1 VDRRVEC
8 RRLPMGGSQGSD
20 DGVGKVHPVT
30 TPAGAAPS
38 PAPARGRRA
47 SGITRRSGPPAG
59 KLAATVADRIVD
71 DVLAQGW
78 PVGQVLGSE
87 AELLD
92 RYGVSRAVFRE
103 AVRLVEHQQ
112 VARMRRGPGGGLVVR
127 EPTVDSVIDAV
138 VVYLYRLGAR
148 LDDVFETRL
157 VLEEIVVDLAPERVE
172 EADIAALRGLIRR
185 EAAGDASDP
194 RELHMMLATVT
205 RNPALELFV
214 DILNRVSALYTDLNL
229 VAPRVARESH
239 DAHVRIVDA
248 VLTGDRSTARHRM
261 RRHLEAEHAWLRRR
275 RWSRQLLAP
284 TEVRLTGGGDK
295 RGEAVARQVFRQ
307 VVGDGWPVG
316 MFLGSEPELME
327 RHGVSRA
334 VLREAVR
341 LLEHHDIAAMR
352 RGPGGGLFV
361 SEPGLATVSDTVA
374 LYLDRRGMDLGSLA
388 ELRSGVELATVDR
401 VMDKVDDEVRARL
414 HRALDAERAAPNQDF
429 VQGVPSGFHAAVAR
443 LSRNPVLELVA
454 LVLMRLA
461 RMQQVNPSGRRRRE
475 LVDEATRAHERI
487 VEAILSEDRELVRHR
502 MRRHLDA
509 LRPYMG

>member
-1 VDRRVEC
+1 
-8 RRLPMGGSQGSD
+8 M
-20 DGVGKVHPVT
+20 T
-30 TPAGAAPS
+30 
-38 PAPARGRRA
+38 RRA
-47 SGITRRSGPPAG
+47 NPAAG
-59 KLAATVADRIVD
+59 KLAAAVADRIVD

-78 PVGQVLGSE
+78 PVGEVLGSE

-127 EPTVDSVIDAV
+127 EPSVESVIDAV

-172 EADIAALRGLIRR
+172 EADITALRSLIQR
-185 EAAGDASDP
+185 EAVGDAGDP
-194 RELHMMLATVT
+194 RELHMLLATLT

-214 DILNRVSALYTDLNL
+214 DILSRVSALYTDLSL
-229 VAPRVARESH
+229 VAPNVARESR

-248 VLTGDRSTARHRM
+248 VLDGDRSTARHRM

-275 RWSRQLLAP
+275 RSSRQLLDP
-284 TEVRLTGGGDK
+284 TGVQLTGGGDK
-295 RGEAVARQVFRQ
+295 RGEAVAREVFRQ
-307 VVGDGWPVG
+307 VVSDGWPVG
-316 MFLGSEPELME
+316 TFLGSEPELME

-361 SEPGLATVSDTVA
+361 SEPGVGTVSDTVA
-374 LYLDRRGMDLGSLA
+374 LYLDRRGIEAGSLG
-388 ELRSGVELATVDR
+388 ELRTGVEMAAVDR
-401 VMDKVDDEVRARL
+401 VMDKLDDDVRTRL
-414 HRALDAERAAPNQDF
+414 RQALEAERASPDQDF
-429 VQGVPSGFHAAVAR
+429 VPAVGHDVHAALAH
-443 LSRNPVLELVA
+443 LTHNPVLELVA
-454 LVLMRLA
+454 LVLIRLA
-461 RMQQVNPSGRRRRE
+461 RMHLVNPSGRRSRALIAE
-475 LVDEATRAHERI
+475 VTRAHERI
-487 VEAILSEDRELVRHR
+487 VEAIVSEDRELVRHR